1 MTGAMGNTVLALPTP
16 DDAPDY
22 DMSGSIPAKVWACDH
37 ILELNTIDDFLN
49 QPGDPYAEIRV
60 QLIDATPDNVS
71 ASEQISSR
79 NILRDSAGP
88 IVASQKAFEQQ

>member
-22 DMSGSIPAKVWACDH
+22 DMSGIIPDKVWACDH

-49 QPGDPYAEIRV
+49 QPGDPYADIRI

-71 ASEQISSR
+71 VSEQISSR
-79 NILRDSAGP
+79 NILRDSAGL